1 MMEAELSKLDR
12 LRTLLA
18 QGSESE
24 TVCVAHQHVQG
35 ARFHLVADLVE
46 VEQLSR

>member
-12 LRTLLA
+12 LRMLLA
-18 QGSESE
+18 QDSESE
-24 TVCVAHQHVQG
+24 TACVAHQHVQG
-35 ARFHLVADLVE
+35 ARSHLVAGLLE